1 MYQGYKIKA
10 LVFAGRKDTMSIL
23 FPQIKSDILDEVL
36 IGVNTQN
43 KEDIDFIN
51 DYCKKDKKFKIIN
64 IEDNKIRT
72 AEAYYWMFSI
82 LTDEDTIYFKLDD
95 DLIYFSENF
104 FEKMVKFRI
113 ENPQYL
119 TIYPFVLNNPLCN
132 YLLNEKYLDNYFNF
146 KNQSDAMYYSWKDP
160 KYAKLLLK
168 AFGEKAIDFTY
179 LNIKNY
185 EFDDKD
191 LFKRSEIGFPIC
203 PSINCIC
210 FFGKDCKEMDWTR
223 NMRKWG
229 GDEGFITNGIFK
241 YFGNERKH
249 IIFTDVQTVHYAFFT
264 QREELNK
271 SAILDLYK

>member
-36 IGVNTQN
+36 IGVNTRN

-51 DYCKKDKKFKIIN
+51 DYCKKDKKFKIVN

-72 AEAYYWMFSI
+72 AEAYYWMFST

-132 YLLNEKYLDNYFNF
+132 YLLNEKYLNN
-146 KNQSDAMYYSWKDP
+146 
-160 KYAKLLLK
+160 
-168 AFGEKAIDFTY
+168 
-179 LNIKNY
+179 
-185 EFDDKD
+185 
-191 LFKRSEIGFPIC
+191 
-203 PSINCIC
+203 
-210 FFGKDCKEMDWTR
+210 
-223 NMRKWG
+223 
-229 GDEGFITNGIFK
+229 
-241 YFGNERKH
+241 
-249 IIFTDVQTVHYAFFT
+249 
-264 QREELNK
+264 
-271 SAILDLYK
+271 